1 MKVYLPSNEAITLKL
16 DVPIKNKLKV
26 NDVIKRIEALTN
38 ASFLIFIDGQ
48 IVDRNTKIQA
58 AIKKDSKVLLYSQGS
73 TVSRPEGIRAWY
85 RFPKSVTNS
94 ELVTRSDE

>member
-1 MKVYLPSNEAITLKL
+1 MKVFLPSNEAITTKL

-48 IVDRNTKIQA
+48 IVDRKTKI
-58 AIKKDSKVLLYSQGS
+58 
-73 TVSRPEGIRAWY
+73 
-85 RFPKSVTNS
+85 
-94 ELVTRSDE
+94 